1 MNSTKDNYFK
11 PFKIGSTELKNRYV
25 LAPMAGV
32 SDVAVRICAARHH
45 ASLVYTEMISASA
58 LARDSRETLLKIRET
73 QRDEA
78 PLSLQLFGSRI
89 EDIRK
94 AIPILEAE
102 ARYSFLDFNLGCPVN
117 KVMKQEAGSSML
129 KDLDNLYSLI
139 REVVSLSHHPVT
151 AKARIGYSDPKDC
164 VQIVEALQEAGISA
178 IAMHG
183 RTRNEFYQG
192 LPHYDMLK
200 EAREVCKVTFI
211 ANGNIGMDNFQK
223 VLEYTGADAVIIG
236 RNAIGN
242 PGIFEQMEQVE
253 LGETPEHISY
263 ERQKALFLEL
273 LDLEFSRPLPERKIA
288 SAFRTIA
295 PEFFNSLPSSKKL
308 RNLLVKCSSKQDYLN
323 VIENSDR
330 FIAQE
335 IYDEDPGRL
344 SQRG

>member
-1 MNSTKDNYFK
+1 MNSTKDKNLK
-11 PFKIGSTELKNRYV
+11 TFKIDSIELKNRYI

-32 SDVAVRICAARHH
+32 SDIAVRICAARHH

-58 LARDSRETLLKIRET
+58 LARDSKETLLKIRET

-94 AIPILEAE
+94 AIPVLEAE
-102 ARYSFLDFNLGCPVN
+102 ARYTFLDFNLGCPVN

-139 REVVSLSHHPVT
+139 REVVSLSLHPVT

-164 VQIVEALQEAGISA
+164 VQIVEALQEAGVSA

-200 EAREVCKVTFI
+200 EAREASRVTFI
-211 ANGNIGMDNFQK
+211 ANGSIGIDNFQK
-223 VLEYTGADAVIIG
+223 VLEYTGADAVMIG

-242 PGIFEQMEQVE
+242 PGVFEQMEQVE
-253 LGETPEHISY
+253 LGETPEPISY
-263 ERQKALFLEL
+263 ERQKTLFMEL

-288 SAFRTIA
+288 SAFRAIA
-295 PEFFNSLPSSKKL
+295 PEFFNNMPNSKRI

-323 VIENSDR
+323 VMENSDR
-330 FIAQE
+330 FISKE
-335 IYDEDPGRL
+335 VFDEDPDRL